1 MIKPTKLS
9 KIIVLNLAFLL
20 CSLGLIAQ
28 TLNRPT
34 PIRNPNF
41 GGGGSAW
48 TSACASVNFNEYF
61 VNFTWS
67 ASPNVN
73 SDNNFVLELSNGNGL
88 FTNPVVLATI
98 TDRNNNTNFDIRFV
112 LPTNT
117 RGSNYKLRVKSTSP
131 VLYSPETIGYNMFYI
146 DYRSPIQIT
155 ENGSGIIG
163 NGKIAVCGG
172 GTAVIAVDNVPNAN
186 TYQYIWRR
194 SSTILADK
202 GASITVSQA
211 GMYTVE
217 IDYGAVCSGSAGTLS
232 NLITVETGN
241 ALGVTINPPAKTTF
255 CAGET
260 AAPLEATINNVNL
273 FYTWYKNGVEV
284 SSRTRGNFSYT
295 LNTNT
300 ADFNGDYTVK
310 VEGAGIC
317 PETTPAITIAKTGD
331 FTITEN
337 NALDMVILPGQT
349 KTLAVTATAASP
361 TYQWFRNNTAISGA
375 TTSTLNTNQ
384 NGEYYVQV
392 TQSGSCS
399 ATANSLKTIVVSPV
413 SLELITAYATS
424 YQDCQNSSIVLDVIT
439 INAIAVNGT
448 KTNVTTDLKSS
459 LSYQWKKDGV
469 NVGGGT
475 SSSISL
481 TTTSENGLYTLDGV
495 INSFTMASNS
505 LSVALRSNETII
517 ITASALATCNS
528 SDQITINTPT
538 DLTGDTFKW
547 LKDGIEINTTD
558 SALNTTETGKYQLVV
573 SRVGCPV
580 TSNEITIIPFDES
593 LITLDSSLNVVFPEG
608 SSKTV
613 NAAGGT
619 AYQWV
624 DSNNNIISNT
634 SSVSLTSEGTYTLT
648 AYIDAC
654 VVLKQITVTYKDTF
668 RIPNVITVNGDG
680 INDLWLLPNAFSKNP
695 EINVIIYNDK
705 GIEIF
710 NVNDYQNNWPESSTT
725 FKSQNMLFY
734 YSIRKDGDVLKQG
747 TITVIK

>member
-241 ALGVTINPPAKTTF
+241 ALGVTINPPTKTTF

-260 AAPLEATINNVNL
+260 AEPLEATINNVNL

-284 SSRTRGNFSYT
+284 SSRIRGNFSYT

-331 FTITEN
+331 FTITET

-375 TTSTLNTNQ
+375 TTNTLSTNQ

-580 TSNEITIIPFDES
+580 TSNEITIIPLDES
-593 LITLDSSLNVVFPEG
+593 LITLDSPLNVVFPEG

-654 VVLKQITVTYKDTF
+654 VVLKQITVTYKDNF

>member
-1 MIKPTKLS
+1 
-9 KIIVLNLAFLL
+9 
-20 CSLGLIAQ
+20 
-28 TLNRPT
+28 
-34 PIRNPNF
+34 
-41 GGGGSAW
+41 
-48 TSACASVNFNEYF
+48 
-61 VNFTWS
+61 
-67 ASPNVN
+67 
-73 SDNNFVLELSNGNGL
+73 
-88 FTNPVVLATI
+88 
-98 TDRNNNTNFDIRFV
+98 
-112 LPTNT
+112 
-117 RGSNYKLRVKSTSP
+117 
-131 VLYSPETIGYNMFYI
+131 
-146 DYRSPIQIT
+146 
-155 ENGSGIIG
+155 
-163 NGKIAVCGG
+163 
-172 GTAVIAVDNVPNAN
+172 
-186 TYQYIWRR
+186 
-194 SSTILADK
+194 
-202 GASITVSQA
+202 
-211 GMYTVE
+211 
-217 IDYGAVCSGSAGTLS
+217 
-232 NLITVETGN
+232 
-241 ALGVTINPPAKTTF
+241 
-255 CAGET
+255 
-260 AAPLEATINNVNL
+260 
-273 FYTWYKNGVEV
+273 
-284 SSRTRGNFSYT
+284 
-295 LNTNT
+295 
-300 ADFNGDYTVK
+300 
-310 VEGAGIC
+310 
-317 PETTPAITIAKTGD
+317 
-331 FTITEN
+331 
-337 NALDMVILPGQT
+337 
-349 KTLAVTATAASP
+349 
-361 TYQWFRNNTAISGA
+361 
-375 TTSTLNTNQ
+375 
-384 NGEYYVQV
+384 
-392 TQSGSCS
+392 
-399 ATANSLKTIVVSPV
+399 
-413 SLELITAYATS
+413 
-424 YQDCQNSSIVLDVIT
+424 
-439 INAIAVNGT
+439 
-448 KTNVTTDLKSS
+448 
-459 LSYQWKKDGV
+459 
-469 NVGGGT
+469 
-475 SSSISL
+475 
-481 TTTSENGLYTLDGV
+481 
-495 INSFTMASNS
+495 MASNS

>member
-241 ALGVTINPPAKTTF
+241 ALGVTINPPTKTTF

-284 SSRTRGNFSYT
+284 SSRIRGNFSYT

-331 FTITEN
+331 FTITET

-375 TTSTLNTNQ
+375 TTNTLSTNQ

-580 TSNEITIIPFDES
+580 TSNEITIIPLDES
-593 LITLDSSLNVVFPEG
+593 LITLDSPLNVVFPEG